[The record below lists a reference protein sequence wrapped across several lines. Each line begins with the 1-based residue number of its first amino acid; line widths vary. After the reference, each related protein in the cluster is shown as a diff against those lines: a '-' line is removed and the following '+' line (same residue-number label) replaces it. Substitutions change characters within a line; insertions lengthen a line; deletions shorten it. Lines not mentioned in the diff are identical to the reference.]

1 MPKAVPA
8 VTRHRFFISLGVL
21 GLVSYSLLITRII
34 ASDSLRYGFL
44 FWNLVLAAVPM
55 LLAWWLVHV
64 IRHKGW
70 LGWQQAV
77 AAALWILFLPNSF
90 YIVTDFIHLRA
101 NYEADLLFDVT
112 VLTSFMITGLIY
124 GFVSVFLVHQQLQR
138 RWSEVKAYGV
148 IALILLAASFAVCL
162 GRYTRWNTWDV
173 LLKPAGLLFDISD
186 RVINPSAHV
195 QTYQTTVVLFLVLF
209 AAYVVCW
216 EGVRLVRSQNS

>member
-1 MPKAVPA
+1 MPKAVLA
-8 VTRHRFFISLGVL
+8 VTRYRFIISLGVL

-34 ASDSLRYGFL
+34 ASDSLRYTFL

-55 LLAWWLVHV
+55 LLAWWLVDEV
-64 IRHKGW
+64 RRNGW
-70 LGWQQAV
+70 LGWRQGV
-77 AAALWILFLPNSF
+77 AMVLWVLFLPNSF

-101 NYEADLLFDVT
+101 NYEADLLFDIT
-112 VLTSFMITGLIY
+112 VLTSFMITGIIY
-124 GFVSVFLVHQQLQR
+124 GFVSMFLVHRQLQR
-138 RWSEVKAYGV
+138 RWSEARAYGI
-148 IALILLAASFAVCL
+148 IALILLAASFAICL

-209 AAYVVCW
+209 ATYVVCW
-216 EGVRLVRSQNS
+216 EGVRLARSQNS